1 MTRKEKKELKKQ
13 RLKAKEKKHK
23 GFNVFVGFILG
34 MYLTISG
41 YLIYNLYNLTGV
53 EDLIRYIVMGVLAL
67 TDLIIIIRY
76 FRLKRRTLLRK
87 YIVFTFVLLIFG
99 ALQFFI
105 AYTINKGLNVIDN
118 ISTKQYKTYKTSL
131 IALKDGN
138 IKKVSDIKDSTK
150 IGRVSDT
157 SDIENNQLSEY
168 IMDKRNI
175 SEDQIVDYDDPIT
188 LLYDLY
194 EKKEIEAAFV
204 SGSYVDIY
212 KTMQKFEN
220 IQTEVVE
227 LDKYS
232 KKMKVKKDKTTMAST
247 KNIKEPFTMLLMGVD
262 TQGDI
267 TETSGLGDS
276 LTLVTFNP
284 ETLNVTILSIPRDTF
299 VPISCY
305 RNVRSKITHAASGG
319 DKCMI
324 STIQN
329 FFDVNID
336 YYVKVNFSG
345 LIKIVDA
352 LGGIDVDVP
361 YSFCESDEN
370 RMFKDPIFLEKGYQH
385 LNGRQALGLS
395 RNRKTYPTCGAK
407 WNKGTRND
415 FVRGQNQQLVINAII
430 NKAKNIRSVD
440 QFYDLLD
447 AVGGSIVT
455 NMDRK
460 QILSFYNIFKN
471 VLVYSSDLTDSNNII
486 DMQKLYLN
494 GSGAMIQDGIM
505 TSMNLY
511 EYIPSTQ
518 SLNAIKKA
526 MKVNLGQAN
535 EEVAKEFSF
544 SADKPYEQQVIGK
557 NLSGGI
563 ASYPTVPTTTESD
576 NKCTGDNEEL
586 GEDKKTCVCKWG
598 YEKKNGSNNCT
609 KKESVRC
616 TGDNE
621 EPDAEGVECRCKTGY
636 TKVGGVCTSNSSND
650 SGSGGSSGGS
660 GTGTG
665 QSGNSGT
672 GNSGSENE
680 SGQSG
685 TGTGS
690 TDSGNTESGS
700 ESGNE

>member
-1 MTRKEKKELKKQ
+1 MTRKEKKELKRQKLKQ
-13 RLKAKEKKHK
+13 KEKKHK
-23 GFNVFVGFILG
+23 GFNVFVGFLLG

-41 YLIYNLYNLTGV
+41 YLIYNLYKLTGI
-53 EDLIRYIVMGVLAL
+53 EDLIRYIVMGVIAIFDLF
-67 TDLIIIIRY
+67 LIIKY
-76 FRLKRRTLLRK
+76 FRMKRKTLLRK
-87 YIVFTFVLLIFG
+87 YIGFMFILIILG
-99 ALQFFI
+99 GTQFFI
-105 AYTINKGLNVIDN
+105 AYTLNKGLNVIDK
-118 ISTKQYKTYKTSL
+118 ISTKDYKTYKTSL
-131 IALKDGN
+131 VTLKDGN
-138 IKKVSDIKDSTK
+138 LKKVSDITDSTK
-150 IGRVSDT
+150 IGRVSDKN
-157 SDIENNQLSEY
+157 DIENNKLSEY
-168 IMDKRNI
+168 IMDKRDI

-194 EKKEIEAAFV
+194 EKKDIEAAFI

-220 IQTEVVE
+220 ISEDLVE

-232 KKMKVKKDKTTMAST
+232 KKMKVKKEKETMASNKSIT
-247 KNIKEPFTMLLMGVD
+247 EPFTMLLMGVD

-267 TETSGLGDS
+267 TQTSGLGDS

-284 ETLNVTILSIPRDTF
+284 DTLNVTILSIPRDTF

-305 RNVRSKITHAASGG
+305 KNVRSKITHAASGG

-324 STIQN
+324 TTIEN

-336 YYVKVNFSG
+336 YYVKINFSG

-370 RMFKDPIFLEKGYQH
+370 RMFKNPIFLEKGYQH

-395 RNRKTYPTCGAK
+395 RNRKNYPTCGKK
-407 WNKGTRND
+407 WNEGTRND

-430 NKAKNIRSVD
+430 NKAKTIRSVD
-440 QFYDLLD
+440 QFYALLD

-460 QILSFYNIFKN
+460 QILSFYNLFKQ
-471 VLVYSSDLTDSNNII
+471 LLITSGDLTDDNNIV

-526 MKVNLGQAN
+526 MKVNLGKAE

-544 SADKPYEQQVIGK
+544 SADKPYEPEVIGK

-563 ASYPTVPTTTESD
+563 ASYPTVPTTTTDTSSD
-576 NKCTGDNEEL
+576 NKCGENEEL
-586 GEDKKTCVCKWG
+586 TADKSRCICKWG
-598 YEKKNGSNNCT
+598 YTEKNGKCVEDSKTDSSKHINECVAENGGYYWYDSNGDKNPT
-609 KKESVRC
+609 KYKAGCKDE
-616 TGDNE
+616 DNGSSST
-621 EPDAEGVECRCKTGY
+621 EPDTPIEPDKP
-636 TKVGGVCTSNSSND
+636 
-650 SGSGGSSGGS
+650 
-660 GTGTG
+660 
-665 QSGNSGT
+665 
-672 GNSGSENE
+672 
-680 SGQSG
+680 
-685 TGTGS
+685 
-690 TDSGNTESGS
+690 TEPVTPT
-700 ESGNE
+700 EPDTPTE

>member
-1 MTRKEKKELKKQ
+1 MTRKELKREK
-13 RLKAKEKKHK
+13 LKAKEKKHK
-23 GFNVFVGFILG
+23 GFNVFVGFLLG

-41 YLIYNLYNLTGV
+41 YLIYNLYNLTGI
-53 EDLIRYIVMGVLAL
+53 EDLIRYIIMGI
-67 TDLIIIIRY
+67 LIISDLFLIVKY
-76 FRLKRRTLLRK
+76 FKMKRKTLLRK
-87 YIVFTFVLLIFG
+87 YIIFTLVLLIFG
-99 ALQFFI
+99 GLQFFI
-105 AYTINKGLNVIDN
+105 GYTINKGLNVIDK
-118 ISTKQYKTYKTSL
+118 ISNKEYKIYKTSL
-131 IALKDGN
+131 VALKDGN
-138 IKKVSDIKDSTK
+138 IQKVSDITDSTK
-150 IGRVSDT
+150 IGRVSDED
-157 SDIENNQLSEY
+157 DIENNVLSKH
-168 IMDKRNI
+168 IMEKDDI

-194 EKKEIEAAFV
+194 EKKDIEAAFI

-220 IQTEVVE
+220 ISEDLIE

-232 KKMKVKKDKTTMAST
+232 KKMKVKKEKETMAST
-247 KNIKEPFTMLLMGVD
+247 KSISEPFTMLLMGVD

-284 ETLNVTILSIPRDTF
+284 QTLNVTILSIPRDTF
-299 VPISCY
+299 VPITCY

-324 STIQN
+324 STIEN
-329 FFDVNID
+329 FFDVDID
-336 YYVKVNFSG
+336 YYVKINFSG

-352 LGGIDVDVP
+352 LGGIDVEVP

-370 RMFKDPIFLEKGYQH
+370 RTFKNPIFLEKGYQH
-385 LNGRQALGLS
+385 LDGRQALGLS

-407 WNKGTRND
+407 WNQGTRND

-430 NKAKNIRSVD
+430 NKAKTIRSVD
-440 QFYDLLD
+440 QFYALLD

-460 QILSFYNIFKN
+460 QILAFYNIFKN
-471 VLVYSSDLTDSNNII
+471 ILVYSSDLTDDNNII
-486 DMQKLYLN
+486 DMQKIYLN

-526 MKVNLGQAN
+526 MKVNLGLA
-535 EEVAKEFSF
+535 EDTPKKEFSF
-544 SADKPYEQQVIGK
+544 SADKPYEQEVIGK

-586 GEDKKTCVCKWG
+586 GADKKTCVCKNG
-598 YEKKNGSNNCT
+598 YTRTDGVCT
-609 KKESVRC
+609 KKEEKTC
-616 TGDNE
+616 TAPYELSGDKQSCLCPTWN
-621 EPDAEGVECRCKTGY
+621 GYVESNGT
-636 TKVGGVCTSNSSND
+636 CTSSSGD
-650 SGSGGSSGGS
+650 SGS
-660 GTGTG
+660 
-665 QSGNSGT
+665 
-672 GNSGSENE
+672 
-680 SGQSG
+680 
-685 TGTGS
+685 GS
-690 TDSGNTESGS
+690 TDSGSTDSGS
-700 ESGNE
+700 GSTDSGSTDSGSSSGSTDSTSTDTTTP